1 MRCSKFVASAA
12 ALSVAAVMSAGSA
25 LAAYNTPS
33 KSKMIKT
40 DLVVSYAPCA
50 LPNASQFFA
59 GAGIIPAC
67 NPPVPTTNADPTNV
81 TTFGPKGA
89 ANVQIQVG
97 KGDIKVGIKA
107 SDVLNNGLPATL
119 PLGTVADTV
128 VATSGSCAPGLPPQP
143 LPVAGTEC
151 TSTDISSLFTAILSV
166 PCTAGKC
173 ALKTTINTIVAGAIT
188 LGNKANTQI
197 GGVGLSDPDGDPAF
211 VQGLFLP

>member
-1 MRCSKFVASAA
+1 MRCSRFVASAT

-33 KSKMIKT
+33 KSKQIKA
-40 DLVVSYAPCA
+40 DLVVSYKPCA
-50 LPNASQFFA
+50 APNATQFFA
-59 GAGIIPAC
+59 GAGIITAC
-67 NPPVPTTNADPTNV
+67 TPPVPTTNTNPTNV

-89 ANVQIQVG
+89 ANVAIQLG

-107 SDVLNNGLPATL
+107 SDVLNNGSPASVN
-119 PLGTVADTV
+119 LGAVAGSV
-128 VATSGSCAPGLPPQP
+128 VATSGSCAPGIPPQAA
-143 LPVAGTEC
+143 PVPGTEC
-151 TSTDISSLFTAILSV
+151 TSTDISTLFTAILSI

-173 ALKTTINTIVAGAIT
+173 ALKTTINTIVPGAIT
-188 LGNKANTQI
+188 VGSKANTAI